1 MKAED
6 IKTVL
11 VTGANGFIGSRFCRL
26 LAASGYAVR
35 IICRETSD
43 LSLLKDIPY
52 SRITADITNPESL
65 VKAVEGVDFIIHLA
79 GLVKADSE
87 ADFMRVNH
95 QGTINLLNAVKNYN
109 LDLKKFVL
117 ISSAAAAGISS
128 IKPRK
133 ESDPPLPLTPY
144 GRSKLAGEEAAL
156 SYKNLF
162 PITIIRPP
170 AVYGPGDRET
180 FTFFRLVN
188 RGFKPY
194 PGGGRNRVQMI
205 YVDDLAAAI
214 KLAME
219 TGTSA
224 GETYY
229 IAEPRSYTIRELMD
243 IISDHLGKKSVGINI
258 PRWILSVLAFF
269 SETFFKIIGRTP
281 MFSRQKVK
289 ELTGDWELDVTKAK
303 DQLGFEAAIDFRT
316 GARMAID
323 WYRREGWLK

>member
-11 VTGANGFIGSRFCRL
+11 VTGANGFIGSRLCRL
-26 LAASGYAVR
+26 LTASGYAVR
-35 IICRETSD
+35 IIYRETSN

-52 SRITADITNPESL
+52 SRIIADTTKPESL
-65 VKAVEGVDFIIHLA
+65 IKAVEEVDFIIHLA
-79 GLVKADSE
+79 GIVKADSE
-87 ADFMRVNH
+87 AEYMRVNH
-95 QGTINLLNAVKNYN
+95 RGTINLLNAVKNHN
-109 LDLKKFVL
+109 LGLKKFV
-117 ISSAAAAGISS
+117 IVSSAAAAGISLG
-128 IKPRK
+128 KPRK

-144 GRSKLAGEEAAL
+144 GRSKLAGEEAAV

-162 PITIIRPP
+162 PITVIRPS

-180 FTFFRLVN
+180 FTFFRLAN
-188 RGFKPY
+188 RGLKPY

-229 IAEPRSYTIRELMD
+229 IAETRSYTIRELVD
-243 IISDHLGKKSVGINI
+243 IINDHLGKRSAGIII
-258 PRWILSVLAFF
+258 PGWILSVLAFF
-269 SETFFKIIGRTP
+269 SETFCKTIGRAP

-289 ELTGDWELDVTKAK
+289 ELTGDWVLDVTKAK
-303 DQLGFEAAIDFRT
+303 DQLGFEAAVDFGS
-316 GARMAID
+316 GARMTID

>member
-1 MKAED
+1 MQAED

-26 LAASGYAVR
+26 LTASGYAVR

-43 LSLLKDIPY
+43 LSLLKDIPH

-65 VKAVEGVDFIIHLA
+65 IKAVEGVDFVIHLA

-87 ADFMRVNH
+87 ADFMRINH
-95 QGTINLLNAVKNYN
+95 QGTINLLNAVKNHN
-109 LDLKKFVL
+109 LGLKKFVL

-128 IKPRK
+128 GKPRK

-144 GRSKLAGEEAAL
+144 GRSKLAGEEAAV

-162 PITIIRPP
+162 PITVIRPP

-194 PGGGRNRVQMI
+194 PCGARNRVRMI

-214 KLAME
+214 KLTME
-219 TGTSA
+219 TDTGA

-243 IISDHLGKKSVGINI
+243 IISEHLGKKSVGIII
-258 PRWILSVLAFF
+258 PRRILLTLAFF
-269 SETFFKIIGRTP
+269 SETFCKIIGRAP

-289 ELTGDWELDVTKAK
+289 ELTGDWEPDVTKAK
-303 DQLGFEAAIDFRT
+303 DQLGFEAAVDFRA